1 MICHIIRRTLSIIPI
16 LLDTVF
22 FIIGIMSL
30 TPRSP
35 GLAILGPDAP
45 VKAVEELN
53 EKLGYDQQYLEV
65 I

>member
-1 MICHIIRRTLSIIPI
+1 
-16 LLDTVF
+16 
-22 FIIGIMSL
+22 MSL